1 MRVTFT
7 ELETLEA
14 KQVGTDEQL
23 SFAYVDAMFEV
34 PMRSP
39 RLMWS
44 WQLDLGVWNLE
55 ERR

>member
-14 KQVGTDEQL
+14 KQVGTDEEL
-23 SFAYVDAMFEV
+23 SFAYVDAMFVV

-55 ERR
+55 ERP

>member
-1 MRVTFT
+1 M
-7 ELETLEA
+7 
-14 KQVGTDEQL
+14 GTDEEL

-55 ERR
+55 ERRRLNKFGRLQRREGI